1 MTPEPTSTAPAA
13 PPSPAPP
20 APAPPS
26 HAPHRHAEPKHG
38 ETQHGSGHHDAK
50 HGDAKHG
57 DTKHGGHADIKH
69 SGARRGGAEP
79 PAVVRHGPTPPWKLV
94 ALAAVAAAAL
104 ALGIWSLLSVDT
116 ARIGGTGLVE
126 AVPPAFFVA
135 ILLSLAGFVATL
147 NLRRHTPVLLA
158 TQVLVLVVILH
169 AADPIVHGLPRLTAS
184 YRHLGVADYIASSGQ
199 LDTSLDA
206 YFNWPGFFSFLGLL
220 SGATGVGDLMG
231 IATWA
236 PLGMNLLLL
245 APLLALARRLTSHP
259 RQAWAGVWLFYLA
272 SWVGQDYLAPQAYAF
287 LLLVTL
293 VACLLSAFSGW
304 AWPTG
309 SNRFTR
315 FLAHHV
321 TRLDPTVPHQ
331 GMSSPPPVDT
341 AILLV
346 ISAGL
351 LVAMTA
357 SHQLTPFAAIPILAV
372 FLLSGRLR
380 MPSLPILAVVLAS
393 GWLVFVA
400 SDFFDG
406 HLTQLFGSFGDVE
419 GHTLGVVTQ
428 RVGGSDPH
436 VLVVYTRLAE
446 VALVWLLAAL
456 GAFMAHRRRAAW
468 LTAALGALAPLT
480 LIPGQPYGGELLLR
494 LYLFSLPFAACLAVL
509 TLLPDRP
516 GGPGWRRAFA
526 LLVMGAVL
534 ASATVVS
541 RYGNDSMEKFTPDE
555 ISLVNQLYATA
566 PEGSV
571 LIEVVHDTP
580 WKFQKY
586 ADYDYRALLLAEP
599 RPGAGP
605 LSCDP
610 ANRIA
615 EQSGAYLIVTTSQK
629 RAADLLE
636 TTPPGDID
644 RFTATCGSSPGW
656 SKLFE
661 NAGGVVFHIQGAGN
675 GN

>member
-20 APAPPS
+20 TPAPPS
-26 HAPHRHAEPKHG
+26 HAPHRHAEPKRGETHHGHHG
-38 ETQHGSGHHDAK
+38 E
-50 HGDAKHG
+50 
-57 DTKHGGHADIKH
+57 HAETKH
-69 SGARRGGAEP
+69 SGARHGGTEP
-79 PAVVRHGPTPPWKLV
+79 PAVVHHGPTPPWKLV
-94 ALAAVAAAAL
+94 TLAALAAAAL
-104 ALGIWSLLSVDT
+104 ALGIWSLLSVDP

-126 AVPPAFFVA
+126 AVPPTYFLA
-135 ILLSLAGFVATL
+135 ILLSLTGFVATL
-147 NLRRHTPVLLA
+147 NLRRHTPTLLA
-158 TQVLVLVVILH
+158 AQVVVLVVILH

-184 YRHLGVADYIASSGQ
+184 YRHLGVADYIANSGQ
-199 LDTSLDA
+199 LDTNLDA
-206 YFNWPGFFSFLGLL
+206 YFNWPGFLAFLGLL
-220 SGATGVGDLMG
+220 SDATGVRDLMG

-245 APLLALARRLTSHP
+245 APLLALARRLTSQSRH
-259 RQAWAGVWLFYLA
+259 AWAGVWLFFLS

-293 VACLLSAFSGW
+293 IACLLSAFSGW

-315 FLAHHV
+315 FLARHV

-346 ISAGL
+346 ICAGL

-357 SHQLTPFAAIPILAV
+357 AHQLTPFAAIPILTV

-380 MPSLPILAVVLAS
+380 MPSLPILSAVLAL

-400 SDFFDG
+400 RDFFDG
-406 HLTQLFGSFGDVE
+406 HLAQLFGSFGDVE
-419 GHTLGVVTQ
+419 GHTLGAVTQ
-428 RVGGSDPH
+428 RVGGSEAH

-456 GAFMAHRRRAAW
+456 GAFMAHRRRSAW
-468 LTAALGALAPLT
+468 LTAVLGALAPLT

-516 GGPGWRRAFA
+516 GKPGWRRASA
-526 LLVMGAVL
+526 LLAMGAVL
-534 ASATVVS
+534 ASATVVT

-555 ISLVNQLYATA
+555 ISLVNQLYGTA

-571 LIEVVHDTP
+571 LIEAVHNTP
-580 WKFQKY
+580 WKFRKY
-586 ADYDYRALLLAEP
+586 ADYKYRALVNAEP
-599 RPGAGP
+599 RPGAEP
-605 LSCDP
+605 LACDP
-610 ANRIA
+610 ANKIA
-615 EQSGAYLIVTTSQK
+615 QQSGAYLIVTTSQK

-636 TTPPGDID
+636 TTPPGDLD
-644 RFTATCGSSPGW
+644 HFVATCGSSPGW
-656 SKLFE
+656 TKLFE

>member
-1 MTPEPTSTAPAA
+1 MT
-13 PPSPAPP
+13 
-20 APAPPS
+20 
-26 HAPHRHAEPKHG
+26 
-38 ETQHGSGHHDAK
+38 
-50 HGDAKHG
+50 
-57 DTKHGGHADIKH
+57 KH
-69 SGARRGGAEP
+69 SGARHGGAEP
-79 PAVVRHGPTPPWKLV
+79 PAVAHHGPTPPWKLV
-94 ALAAVAAAAL
+94 TLAALAAAAL
-104 ALGIWSLLSVDT
+104 ALGIWSLLSVDP

-126 AVPPAFFVA
+126 AVPPTYFIA
-135 ILLSLAGFVATL
+135 IFLSLAGFVSTL

-158 TQVLVLVVILH
+158 TQVVVLVVILH

-184 YRHLGVADYIASSGQ
+184 YRHLGVADYIAGSGQ
-199 LDTSLDA
+199 LDTNLDA
-206 YFNWPGFFSFLGLL
+206 YFNWPGFLAFLGML
-220 SGATGVGDLMG
+220 SDATGVRDLLG

-245 APLLALARRLTSHP
+245 APLLALARRLTSQTRH
-259 RQAWAGVWLFYLA
+259 AWAGVWFFYLS

-293 VACLLSAFSGW
+293 IACLLSAFSGW

-309 SNRFTR
+309 SNRITR
-315 FLAHHV
+315 FLARHV

-331 GMSSPPPVDT
+331 GMSSPPPVDA

-346 ISAGL
+346 ICASL
-351 LVAMTA
+351 LMAMTA
-357 SHQLTPFAAIPILAV
+357 SHQLTPFAAIPILTV
-372 FLLSGRLR
+372 FLLGGRLR
-380 MPSLPILAVVLAS
+380 MPSLPILSAVLAF

-400 SDFFDG
+400 KDFFDG

-419 GHTLGVVTQ
+419 GHTLGAVTQ
-428 RVGGSDPH
+428 RVGGSDDH

-456 GAFMAHRRRAAW
+456 GAFMAHRRRSAW

-509 TLLPDRP
+509 TVLPDRP
-516 GGPGWRRAFA
+516 GKPGWRRASA

-534 ASATVVS
+534 ASATVVT

-555 ISLVNQLYATA
+555 ISLVNQLYGTA

-571 LIEVVHDTP
+571 LIEAVHNTP
-580 WKFQKY
+580 WKFRKY
-586 ADYDYRALLLAEP
+586 ADYKYRALVDAAP
-599 RPGAGP
+599 KPGAAP
-605 LSCDP
+605 LTCEP
-610 ANRIA
+610 ANRMA
-615 EQSGAYLIVTTSQK
+615 QQSGAYLIVTTSQK

-636 TTPPGDID
+636 TTPPGDLDHFI
-644 RFTATCGSSPGW
+644 ATCGGSPGW
-656 SKLFE
+656 TKLFE
-661 NAGGVVFHIQGAGN
+661 NTGGVVFHIQGAGN

>member
-1 MTPEPTSTAPAA
+1 M
-13 PPSPAPP
+13 
-20 APAPPS
+20 PAPPS

-38 ETQHGSGHHDAK
+38 ETQHGSGHHDPK
-50 HGDAKHG
+50 HGE
-57 DTKHGGHADIKH
+57 TKHGEHAETKH
-69 SGARRGGAEP
+69 SGARHGGTEP
-79 PAVVRHGPTPPWKLV
+79 PAVVHHGPTPPWKLV
-94 ALAAVAAAAL
+94 TLAALAAAAL
-104 ALGIWSLLSVDT
+104 ALGIWSLLSVDP

-126 AVPPAFFVA
+126 AVPPTFFVA
-135 ILLSLAGFVATL
+135 IFLSLTGFVATL

-169 AADPIVHGLPRLTAS
+169 SADPIIHGLPRLEAS
-184 YRHLGVADYIASSGQ
+184 YRHLGIADYIAQSGQ
-199 LDTSLDA
+199 LDTNLDA
-206 YFNWPGFFSFLGLL
+206 YFNWPGFFDLLGLL
-220 SGATGVGDLMG
+220 SGATGVRDLMG

-245 APLLALARRLTSHP
+245 APLLALARRLTSQP
-259 RQAWAGVWLFYLA
+259 RQAWAGVWLFYLT

-293 VACLLSAFSGW
+293 LACLLSAFSGW

-315 FLAHHV
+315 FLARSV

-331 GMSSPPPVDT
+331 GMSSPPPVD
-341 AILLV
+341 AAVLLI
-346 ISAGL
+346 ISVGL

-380 MPSLPILAVVLAS
+380 MPSLPILAAVLS
-393 GWLVFVA
+393 FGWLVFVA
-400 SDFFDG
+400 RDFFDG

-419 GHTLGVVTQ
+419 AHTLGAVSQ
-428 RVGGSDPH
+428 RVAGSDSH
-436 VLVVYTRLAE
+436 VLVVYIRLAE
-446 VALVWLLAAL
+446 VALVWILAAV
-456 GAFMAHRRRAAW
+456 GAFLAHRRRTAW
-468 LTAALGALAPLT
+468 LTAALGALAPLV
-480 LIPGQPYGGELLLR
+480 LIPGQAYGGELLLR

-509 TLLPDRP
+509 TLMPDRR
-516 GGPGWRRAFA
+516 GGPGWRRALA
-526 LLVMGAVL
+526 LLAMGSVL
-534 ASATVVS
+534 ATATVVT

-555 ISLVNQLYATA
+555 VALVNQLYATA
-566 PEGSV
+566 PQGSI
-571 LIEVVHDTP
+571 LIEAVRNTP
-580 WKFQKY
+580 WQFQKY
-586 ADYDYRALLLAEP
+586 ADYDYRALLAAQPKPGAEP
-599 RPGAGP
+599 
-605 LSCDP
+605 LTCDSS
-610 ANRIA
+610 NRIA
-615 EQSGAYLIVTTSQK
+615 QLSGAYLIITTSQK

-636 TTPPGDID
+636 TTPPGDLD
-644 RFTATCGSSPGW
+644 RFMATCGSSPGW

>member
-20 APAPPS
+20 TPAPPS
-26 HAPHRHAEPKHG
+26 HAPHRHVEPKHG
-38 ETQHGSGHHDAK
+38 EIQHGSGHHDPK
-50 HGDAKHG
+50 HGE
-57 DTKHGGHADIKH
+57 TKHGEHAETKH
-69 SGARRGGAEP
+69 SGARHGGTEP
-79 PAVVRHGPTPPWKLV
+79 PAVVHHGPTPPWKLV
-94 ALAAVAAAAL
+94 SLAALAAGAL
-104 ALGIWSLLSVDT
+104 ALGIWSLLSVDP

-126 AVPPAFFVA
+126 AVPPTFFIA
-135 ILLSLAGFVATL
+135 IFLSLTGFVATL

-169 AADPIVHGLPRLTAS
+169 SADPIIHGLPRLEAS
-184 YRHLGVADYIASSGQ
+184 YRHLGIADYIAQSGQ
-199 LDTSLDA
+199 LDTNLDA
-206 YFNWPGFFSFLGLL
+206 YFNWPGFFDLLGLL
-220 SGATGVGDLMG
+220 SGATGVRDLMG

-236 PLGMNLLLL
+236 PLGINLLLL
-245 APLLALARRLTSHP
+245 APLLALATRLTSQP
-259 RQAWAGVWLFYLA
+259 RQAWAGVWLFYLT

-293 VACLLSAFSGW
+293 LACLLSAFSGW

-315 FLAHHV
+315 FLARSV

-331 GMSSPPPVDT
+331 GMSSPPPVD
-341 AILLV
+341 AAVLLI
-346 ISAGL
+346 ISVGL

-380 MPSLPILAVVLAS
+380 MPSLPILAAVLS
-393 GWLVFVA
+393 FGWLVFVA
-400 SDFFDG
+400 RDFFDG

-419 GHTLGVVTQ
+419 AHTLGAVSQ
-428 RVGGSDPH
+428 RVAGSDSH
-436 VLVVYTRLAE
+436 VLVVYIRLAE
-446 VALVWLLAAL
+446 VALVWILAAV
-456 GAFMAHRRRAAW
+456 GAFLAHRRRTAW
-468 LTAALGALAPLT
+468 LTAALGALAPLV
-480 LIPGQPYGGELLLR
+480 LIPGQAYGGELLLR

-509 TLLPDRP
+509 TFMPDRR
-516 GGPGWRRAFA
+516 GGPGWRRALA
-526 LLVMGAVL
+526 LLAMGSVL
-534 ASATVVS
+534 ATATVVT

-555 ISLVNQLYATA
+555 VALVNQLYATA
-566 PEGSV
+566 PQGSI
-571 LIEVVHDTP
+571 LIEAVRNTP
-580 WKFQKY
+580 WQFQKY
-586 ADYDYRALLLAEP
+586 ADYDYRALLAAQPKPGAEP
-599 RPGAGP
+599 
-605 LSCDP
+605 LTCDSS
-610 ANRIA
+610 NRIA
-615 EQSGAYLIVTTSQK
+615 QLSGAYLIITTSQK

-636 TTPPGDID
+636 TTPPGDLD
-644 RFTATCGSSPGW
+644 RFMATCGSSPGW

>member
-20 APAPPS
+20 TPAPPS

-38 ETQHGSGHHDAK
+38 ETQHGSGHHDPK
-50 HGDAKHG
+50 HGE
-57 DTKHGGHADIKH
+57 TKHGEHAETKH
-69 SGARRGGAEP
+69 SGARHGGTEP
-79 PAVVRHGPTPPWKLV
+79 PAVVHHGPTPPWKLV
-94 ALAAVAAAAL
+94 TLAALAAAAL
-104 ALGIWSLLSVDT
+104 ALGIWSLLSVDP

-126 AVPPAFFVA
+126 AVPPTFFVA
-135 ILLSLAGFVATL
+135 IFLSLTGFVATL

-169 AADPIVHGLPRLTAS
+169 SADPIIHGLPRLEAS
-184 YRHLGVADYIASSGQ
+184 YRHLGIADYIAQSGQ
-199 LDTSLDA
+199 LDTNLDA
-206 YFNWPGFFSFLGLL
+206 YFNWPGFFDLLGLL
-220 SGATGVGDLMG
+220 SGATGVRDLMG

-245 APLLALARRLTSHP
+245 APLLALARRLTSQP
-259 RQAWAGVWLFYLA
+259 RQAWAGVWLFYLT

-293 VACLLSAFSGW
+293 LACLLSAFSGW

-315 FLAHHV
+315 FLARSV

-331 GMSSPPPVDT
+331 GMSSPPPVD
-341 AILLV
+341 AAVLLI
-346 ISAGL
+346 ISVGL

-380 MPSLPILAVVLAS
+380 MPSLPILAAVLS
-393 GWLVFVA
+393 FGWLVFVA
-400 SDFFDG
+400 RDFFDG

-419 GHTLGVVTQ
+419 AHTLGAVSQ
-428 RVGGSDPH
+428 RVAGSDSH
-436 VLVVYTRLAE
+436 VLVVYIRLAE
-446 VALVWLLAAL
+446 VALVWILAAV
-456 GAFMAHRRRAAW
+456 GAFLAHRRRTAW
-468 LTAALGALAPLT
+468 LTAALGALAPLV
-480 LIPGQPYGGELLLR
+480 LIPGQAYGGELLLR

-509 TLLPDRP
+509 TFMPDRR
-516 GGPGWRRAFA
+516 GGPGWRRALA
-526 LLVMGAVL
+526 LLAMGSVL
-534 ASATVVS
+534 ATATVVT

-555 ISLVNQLYATA
+555 VALVNQLYATA
-566 PEGSV
+566 PQGSI
-571 LIEVVHDTP
+571 LIEAVRNTP
-580 WKFQKY
+580 WQFQKY
-586 ADYDYRALLLAEP
+586 ADYDYRALLAAQPKPGAEP
-599 RPGAGP
+599 
-605 LSCDP
+605 LTCDSS
-610 ANRIA
+610 NRIA
-615 EQSGAYLIVTTSQK
+615 QLSGAYLIITTSQK

-636 TTPPGDID
+636 TTPPGDLD
-644 RFTATCGSSPGW
+644 RFMATCGSSPGW

>member
-20 APAPPS
+20 TPAPPS

-38 ETQHGSGHHDAK
+38 ETQHGSGHHDPK
-50 HGDAKHG
+50 HGE
-57 DTKHGGHADIKH
+57 TKHGEHAETKH
-69 SGARRGGAEP
+69 SGARHGGTEP
-79 PAVVRHGPTPPWKLV
+79 PAVVHHGPTPPWKLV
-94 ALAAVAAAAL
+94 TLAALAAAAL
-104 ALGIWSLLSVDT
+104 ALGIWSLLSVDP

-126 AVPPAFFVA
+126 AVPPTFFVA
-135 ILLSLAGFVATL
+135 IFLSLTGFVATL

-169 AADPIVHGLPRLTAS
+169 SADPIIHGLPRLEAS
-184 YRHLGVADYIASSGQ
+184 YRHLGIADYIAQSGQ
-199 LDTSLDA
+199 LDTNLDA
-206 YFNWPGFFSFLGLL
+206 YFNWPGFFDLLGLL
-220 SGATGVGDLMG
+220 SGATGVRDLMG

-236 PLGMNLLLL
+236 PLGINLLLL
-245 APLLALARRLTSHP
+245 APLLALATRLTSQP
-259 RQAWAGVWLFYLA
+259 RQAWAGVWLFYLT

-293 VACLLSAFSGW
+293 LACLLSAFSGW

-315 FLAHHV
+315 FLARSV

-331 GMSSPPPVDT
+331 GMSSPPPVD
-341 AILLV
+341 AAVLLI
-346 ISAGL
+346 ISVGL

-380 MPSLPILAVVLAS
+380 MPSLPILAAVLS
-393 GWLVFVA
+393 FGWLVFVA
-400 SDFFDG
+400 RDFFDG

-419 GHTLGVVTQ
+419 AHTLGAVSQ
-428 RVGGSDPH
+428 RVAGSDSH
-436 VLVVYTRLAE
+436 VLVVYIRLAE
-446 VALVWLLAAL
+446 VALVWILAAV
-456 GAFMAHRRRAAW
+456 GAFLAHRRRTAW
-468 LTAALGALAPLT
+468 LTAALGALAPLV
-480 LIPGQPYGGELLLR
+480 LIPGQAYGGELLLR

-509 TLLPDRP
+509 TFMPDRR
-516 GGPGWRRAFA
+516 GGPGWRRALA
-526 LLVMGAVL
+526 LLAMGSVL
-534 ASATVVS
+534 ATATVVT

-555 ISLVNQLYATA
+555 VALVNQLYATA
-566 PEGSV
+566 PQGSI
-571 LIEVVHDTP
+571 LIEAVRNTP
-580 WKFQKY
+580 WQFQKY
-586 ADYDYRALLLAEP
+586 ADYDYRALLAAQPKPGAEP
-599 RPGAGP
+599 
-605 LSCDP
+605 LTCDSS
-610 ANRIA
+610 NRIA
-615 EQSGAYLIVTTSQK
+615 QLSGAYLIITTSQK

-636 TTPPGDID
+636 TTPPGDLD
-644 RFTATCGSSPGW
+644 RFMATCGSSPGW

>member
-20 APAPPS
+20 TPAPPS

-38 ETQHGSGHHDAK
+38 EIQHGSGHHDPK
-50 HGDAKHG
+50 HGE
-57 DTKHGGHADIKH
+57 TKHGEHAETKH
-69 SGARRGGAEP
+69 SGARHGGTEP
-79 PAVVRHGPTPPWKLV
+79 PAVVHHGPTPPWKLV
-94 ALAAVAAAAL
+94 SLAALAAGAL
-104 ALGIWSLLSVDT
+104 ALGIWSLLSVDP

-126 AVPPAFFVA
+126 AVPPTFFIA
-135 ILLSLAGFVATL
+135 IFLSLTGFVATL

-169 AADPIVHGLPRLTAS
+169 SADPIIHGLPRLEAS
-184 YRHLGVADYIASSGQ
+184 YRHLGIADYIAQSGQ
-199 LDTSLDA
+199 LDTNLDA
-206 YFNWPGFFSFLGLL
+206 YFNWPGFFDLLGLL
-220 SGATGVGDLMG
+220 SGATGVRDLMG

-245 APLLALARRLTSHP
+245 APLLALATRLTSQP
-259 RQAWAGVWLFYLA
+259 RQAWAGVWLFYLT

-293 VACLLSAFSGW
+293 LACLLSAFSGW

-315 FLAHHV
+315 FLARSV

-331 GMSSPPPVDT
+331 GMSSPPPVD
-341 AILLV
+341 AAVLLI
-346 ISAGL
+346 ISVGL

-380 MPSLPILAVVLAS
+380 MPSLPILAAVLS
-393 GWLVFVA
+393 FGWLVFVA
-400 SDFFDG
+400 RDFFDG

-419 GHTLGVVTQ
+419 AHTLGAVSQ
-428 RVGGSDPH
+428 RVAGSDSH
-436 VLVVYTRLAE
+436 VLVVYIRLAE
-446 VALVWLLAAL
+446 VALVWILAAV
-456 GAFMAHRRRAAW
+456 GAFLAHRRRTAW
-468 LTAALGALAPLT
+468 LTAALGALAPLV
-480 LIPGQPYGGELLLR
+480 LIPGQAYGGELLLR

-509 TLLPDRP
+509 TFMPDRR
-516 GGPGWRRAFA
+516 GGPGWRRALA
-526 LLVMGAVL
+526 LLAMGSVL
-534 ASATVVS
+534 ATATVVT

-555 ISLVNQLYATA
+555 VALVNQLYATA
-566 PEGSV
+566 PQGSI
-571 LIEVVHDTP
+571 LIEAVRNTP
-580 WKFQKY
+580 WQFQKY
-586 ADYDYRALLLAEP
+586 ADYDYRALLAAQPKPGAEP
-599 RPGAGP
+599 
-605 LSCDP
+605 LTCDSS
-610 ANRIA
+610 NRIA
-615 EQSGAYLIVTTSQK
+615 QLSGAYLIITTSQK

-636 TTPPGDID
+636 TTPPGDLD
-644 RFTATCGSSPGW
+644 RFMATCGSSPGW

>member
-1 MTPEPTSTAPAA
+1 MTPEPMSTAPAA

-20 APAPPS
+20 TPAPPP
-26 HAPHRHAEPKHG
+26 HAPHRHAEPKRG
-38 ETQHGSGHHDAK
+38 ETHHGHHAE
-50 HGDAKHG
+50 
-57 DTKHGGHADIKH
+57 HAETKH
-69 SGARRGGAEP
+69 SGARHGGAEP
-79 PAVVRHGPTPPWKLV
+79 PAVAHHGPIPPWKLIT
-94 ALAAVAAAAL
+94 LAALAAAAL
-104 ALGIWSLLSVDT
+104 ALGIWSLLSVDP

-126 AVPPAFFVA
+126 AVPPTYFMA
-135 ILLSLAGFVATL
+135 IFLSLAGFVATL

-158 TQVLVLVVILH
+158 TQVVVLVVILH

-199 LDTSLDA
+199 LDTNLDA
-206 YFNWPGFFSFLGLL
+206 YFNWPGFLAFLGML
-220 SGATGVGDLMG
+220 SDATGVRDLLG

-245 APLLALARRLTSHP
+245 APLLALARRLTSQTRH
-259 RQAWAGVWLFYLA
+259 AWAGVWFFYLS

-293 VACLLSAFSGW
+293 IACLLSAFSGW

-309 SNRFTR
+309 SNRITR
-315 FLAHHV
+315 FLARRV
-321 TRLDPTVPHQ
+321 TRLDPTIPHQ
-331 GMSSPPPVDT
+331 GMSSPPPVD
-341 AILLV
+341 AVILLV
-346 ISAGL
+346 ICAGL
-351 LVAMTA
+351 LVTMTA
-357 SHQLTPFAAIPILAV
+357 SHQLTPFAAIPILTV

-380 MPSLPILAVVLAS
+380 MPSLPILSTVLAF

-400 SDFFDG
+400 KDFFDG
-406 HLTQLFGSFGDVE
+406 HLTQLFGSLGDVE
-419 GHTLGVVTQ
+419 GHTLGAVTQ
-428 RVGGSDPH
+428 RVGGSDDH

-456 GAFMAHRRRAAW
+456 GAFMAHRRRSAW

-516 GGPGWRRAFA
+516 GKPGWRRASA

-534 ASATVVS
+534 ASATVVT

-555 ISLVNQLYATA
+555 ISLVNQLYGTA

-571 LIEVVHDTP
+571 LIEAVHNTP
-580 WKFQKY
+580 WKFRKY
-586 ADYDYRALLLAEP
+586 ADYQYRALVDAAP
-599 RPGAGP
+599 KPGAAP

-615 EQSGAYLIVTTSQK
+615 QQSGAYLIVTTSQK

-636 TTPPGDID
+636 TTPPGDLDHFI
-644 RFTATCGSSPGW
+644 ATCGSSPGW
-656 SKLFE
+656 TKLFE

>member
-13 PPSPAPP
+13 PPPPAPP
-20 APAPPS
+20 TPAPPS

-38 ETQHGSGHHDAK
+38 ETQHGNGHHDPRHSEAK
-50 HGDAKHG
+50 HGE
-57 DTKHGGHADIKH
+57 TKHGEHAETKH
-69 SGARRGGAEP
+69 SGARHGGTEP
-79 PAVVRHGPTPPWKLV
+79 PAVVHHGPTPPWKLIT
-94 ALAAVAAAAL
+94 LAALAAAAL
-104 ALGIWSLLSVDT
+104 TLGIWSLLAVDP

-135 ILLSLAGFVATL
+135 IFLSLTGFVATL

-169 AADPIVHGLPRLTAS
+169 SADPIIHGLPRLQAS
-184 YRHLGVADYIASSGQ
+184 YRHLGIADYIAQSGR
-199 LDTSLDA
+199 LDTNLDA
-206 YFNWPGFFSFLGLL
+206 YFNWPGFFDLLVQL
-220 SGATGVGDLMG
+220 SGATGVSDLMG
-231 IATWA
+231 LATWA

-245 APLLALARRLTSHP
+245 APLLALARRLTSQP
-259 RQAWAGVWLFYLA
+259 RQAWAGVWLFYLT

-293 VACLLSAFSGW
+293 LACLLSAFSGW

-309 SNRFTR
+309 SNRLTQ
-315 FLAHHV
+315 FLARSA

-351 LVAMTA
+351 LVAITA
-357 SHQLTPFAAIPILAV
+357 SHQLTPFAAIPILAL

-380 MPSLPILAVVLAS
+380 MPSLPILAVVLPV

-400 SDFFDG
+400 KDFFDG

-419 GHTLGVVTQ
+419 AHTLGALSERVV
-428 RVGGSDPH
+428 GSDSH
-436 VLVVYTRLAE
+436 VLVVYMRLAE

-456 GAFMAHRRRAAW
+456 GAFLAHRRRAAW
-468 LTAALGALAPLT
+468 LTAALGALAPLL
-480 LIPGQPYGGELLLR
+480 LIPGQPYGGELMMR

-509 TLLPDRP
+509 TLMPDRR
-516 GGPGWRRAFA
+516 GGPGWRRALA
-526 LLVMGAVL
+526 LLAMGSVL
-534 ASATVVS
+534 ASITMVT

-555 ISLVNQLYATA
+555 IALVKQLYATA
-566 PEGSV
+566 PDGSI
-571 LIEVVHDTP
+571 LIEAVHNTP
-580 WKFQKY
+580 WQFQKY
-586 ADYDYRALLLAEP
+586 ADYDYRALTMAQPKPGAEP
-599 RPGAGP
+599 
-605 LSCDP
+605 LTCD
-610 ANRIA
+610 AADRIA
-615 EQSGAYLIVTTSQK
+615 QKAGAYLIVTTSQK
-629 RAADLLE
+629 EAADLLE
-636 TTPPGDID
+636 TTPSGDLD
-644 RFTATCGSSPGW
+644 RFIATCGSSPGW